1 MFAGALQNSC
11 VGPGLKQGM
20 KSHGRNA
27 KEPPKSLFWISDS
40 GWWTLSARC
49 SCSQNIIPWLT
60 LKRNSAQGVLPIL
73 SEKRIKKTHKEC
85 SPATVVGVL
94 VESGIGT
101 AERRLQ
107 LLPCNHRDYRGGDFC
122 GNNQEGHCILF
133 LNRKPALPSM
143 AGRIKRMAWDKWSF
157 SQNILNRSFSPDE
170 VVYTLTMTCF

>member
-1 MFAGALQNSC
+1 MFAGALQNGC
-11 VGPGLKQGM
+11 VCPGLKQGM

-27 KEPPKSLFWISDS
+27 KDPPKSLFWISDS

-49 SCSQNIIPWLT
+49 S
-60 LKRNSAQGVLPIL
+60 KRKSAQGVLLIL

-85 SPATVVGVL
+85 RPATVVGVL
-94 VESGIGT
+94 EESGIGT

-107 LLPCNHRDYRGGDFC
+107 LLPCNYRDYRGGDFC

-143 AGRIKRMAWDKWSF
+143 AGKIKRMAWDKWSV